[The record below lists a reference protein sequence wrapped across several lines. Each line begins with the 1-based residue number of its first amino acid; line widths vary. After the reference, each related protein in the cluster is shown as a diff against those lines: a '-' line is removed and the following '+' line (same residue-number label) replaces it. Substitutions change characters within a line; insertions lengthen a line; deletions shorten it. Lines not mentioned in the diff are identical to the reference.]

1 MKAFPMFLATT
12 GRRIVILG
20 GGEQAAQKARLVIR
34 TDAEI
39 VVAGLDFDDELRAL
53 ADEGRVRLEDA
64 REIRADLF
72 KNAALVF
79 VATGSAGADGALH
92 ALAKG
97 MGAPVVNVVDRPALC
112 DALTPSIVDRDPV
125 VVAIGTEGTAPV
137 LGRQIKTAVETML
150 EPRLG
155 ALAALAGRMRGAVGQ
170 RLSSRARRDF
180 WVWVFSGPV
189 RAAHTAGH
197 EQRAAKLLK
206 ARLDEG
212 PGAAEGSVAY
222 VGAGPGAADLVSLR
236 GVRRMQEADV
246 IVHGPDLPREI
257 LELARRDA
265 EREIAADPVAAALEA
280 AREGQRVVLLVPGAA
295 AELPETLA
303 AAQGALAVEHVPG
316 VAARPP

>member
-39 VVAGLDFDDELRAL
+39 VVAGFEFDEELRAL
-53 ADEGRVRLEDA
+53 AQEGRVRLEDA
-64 REIRADLF
+64 KEIRAGLF
-72 KNAALVF
+72 ERAALVF

-92 ALAKG
+92 ALAKAL
-97 MGAPVVNVVDRPALC
+97 GAPVVNVVDRPALC

-170 RLSSRARRDF
+170 RFSARARRDF

-189 RAAHTAGH
+189 RAAHAAGS
-197 EQRAAKLLK
+197 ERRAAQLLK

-212 PGAAEGSVAY
+212 PGPVEGSVAY
-222 VGAGPGAADLVSLR
+222 VGAGPGEADLLSLR
-236 GVRRMQEADV
+236 GVRRMQEADLV
-246 IVHGPDLPREI
+246 VHGPDLPPAL

-265 EREIAADPVAAALEA
+265 ERLVSDDPVGAGLAAAQ
-280 AREGQRVVLLVPGAA
+280 EGARVVVLVPGAA
-295 AELPETLA
+295 ATLPEPLQA
-303 AAQGALAVEHVPG
+303 AHIAVEHVPG
-316 VAARPP
+316 VG

>member
-39 VVAGLDFDDELRAL
+39 VVAGFEFDEELRAL
-53 ADEGRVRLEDA
+53 AQEGRVRLEDA
-64 REIRADLF
+64 KEIRAGLF
-72 KNAALVF
+72 ERAALVF

-92 ALAKG
+92 ALAKAL
-97 MGAPVVNVVDRPALC
+97 GAPVVNVVDRPALC

-170 RLSSRARRDF
+170 RFSARARRDF

-189 RAAHTAGH
+189 RAAHAAGS
-197 EQRAAKLLK
+197 ERRAAQLLK

-212 PGAAEGSVAY
+212 PGPIEGSVAY
-222 VGAGPGAADLVSLR
+222 VGAGPGEADLLSLR
-236 GVRRMQEADV
+236 GVRRMQEADLV
-246 IVHGPDLPREI
+246 VHGPDLPPAL

-265 EREIAADPVAAALEA
+265 ERLVSDDPVGAGLAAAQ
-280 AREGQRVVLLVPGAA
+280 EGARVVVLVPGAA
-295 AELPETLA
+295 ATLPEPLQA
-303 AAQGALAVEHVPG
+303 AHIPVEHVPG
-316 VAARPP
+316 VG

>member
-39 VVAGLDFDDELRAL
+39 VVAGFEFDEELRAL
-53 ADEGRVRLEDA
+53 AQEGRVRLEDA
-64 REIRADLF
+64 KEIRAGLF
-72 KNAALVF
+72 ERAALVF

-92 ALAKG
+92 ALAKAL
-97 MGAPVVNVVDRPALC
+97 GAPVVNVVDRPALC

-170 RLSSRARRDF
+170 RFSARARRDF

-189 RAAHTAGH
+189 RAAHAAGS
-197 EQRAAKLLK
+197 ERRAAQLLK

-212 PGAAEGSVAY
+212 PGPVEGSVAY
-222 VGAGPGAADLVSLR
+222 VGAGPGEADLLSLR
-236 GVRRMQEADV
+236 GVRRMQEADLV
-246 IVHGPDLPREI
+246 VHGPDLPPAL

-265 EREIAADPVAAALEA
+265 ERLVSDDPVSAGLAAAQ
-280 AREGQRVVLLVPGAA
+280 EGARVVVLVPGAA
-295 AELPETLA
+295 ATLPEPLQA
-303 AAQGALAVEHVPG
+303 AHIAVEHVPG
-316 VAARPP
+316 VG

>member
-39 VVAGLDFDDELRAL
+39 VVAGFEFDEELRAL
-53 ADEGRVRLEDA
+53 AQEGRVRLEDA
-64 REIRADLF
+64 KEIRAGLF
-72 KNAALVF
+72 ERAALVF

-92 ALAKG
+92 ALAKAL
-97 MGAPVVNVVDRPALC
+97 GAPVVNVVDRPALC

-170 RLSSRARRDF
+170 RFSARARRDF

-189 RAAHTAGH
+189 RAAHAAGS
-197 EQRAAKLLK
+197 ERRAAQLLK

-212 PGAAEGSVAY
+212 PGPVEGSVAY
-222 VGAGPGAADLVSLR
+222 VGAGPGEADLLSLR
-236 GVRRMQEADV
+236 GVRRMQEADLV
-246 IVHGPDLPREI
+246 VHGPDLPPAL

-265 EREIAADPVAAALEA
+265 ERRVSDDPVGAGLAAAQ
-280 AREGQRVVLLVPGAA
+280 EGARVVVLVPGAA
-295 AELPETLA
+295 ATLPEPLQA
-303 AAQGALAVEHVPG
+303 ARIAVEHVPG
-316 VAARPP
+316 VG

>member
-34 TDAEI
+34 TDAGI
-39 VVAGLDFDDELRAL
+39 IVAGFDFDDELRAL
-53 ADEGRVRLEDA
+53 AEERRVRLADA
-64 REIRADLF
+64 HEIHADLF
-72 KNAALVF
+72 ERAAIVF

-92 ALAKG
+92 ALAKAL
-97 MGAPVVNVVDRPALC
+97 GAPVVNVVDRPALC

-137 LGRQIKTAVETML
+137 LGRQIKTAIETML

-170 RLSSRARRDF
+170 KLSARARRDF

-189 RAAHTAGH
+189 RSAHATGS
-197 EQRAAKLLK
+197 ERRAAQLLK
-206 ARLDEG
+206 ARLEEG
-212 PGAAEGSVAY
+212 PGPVEGSIAY
-222 VGAGPGAADLVSLR
+222 VGAGPGDADLLSLR
-236 GVRRMQEADV
+236 GVRRMQEADLV
-246 IVHGPDLPREI
+246 VHGPDLAPGI

-265 EREIAADPVAAALEA
+265 ERKVSGDPVADALSA
-280 AREGQRVVLLVPGAA
+280 AREGSRVVLLVPGAG
-295 AELPETLA
+295 AEMPADLA
-303 AAQGALAVEHVPG
+303 SLTDLSVEHVPG
-316 VAARPP
+316 IG

>member
-39 VVAGLDFDDELRAL
+39 VVAGFEFDEELRAL
-53 ADEGRVRLEDA
+53 AQEGRVRLEDA
-64 REIRADLF
+64 KEIRAGLF
-72 KNAALVF
+72 ERAALVF

-92 ALAKG
+92 ALAKAL
-97 MGAPVVNVVDRPALC
+97 GAPVVNVVDRPALC

-137 LGRQIKTAVETML
+137 LGRQIKTAIETML

-170 RLSSRARRDF
+170 RFSARARRDF

-189 RAAHTAGH
+189 RAAHAAGS
-197 EQRAAKLLK
+197 ERRAAQLLK

-212 PGAAEGSVAY
+212 PGPVEGSVAY
-222 VGAGPGAADLVSLR
+222 VGAGPGEADLLSLR
-236 GVRRMQEADV
+236 GVRRMQEADLV
-246 IVHGPDLPREI
+246 VHGPDLPPAL

-265 EREIAADPVAAALEA
+265 ERLVSDDPVGAGLAAAQ
-280 AREGQRVVLLVPGAA
+280 EGARVVVLVPGAA
-295 AELPETLA
+295 ATLPEVLQA
-303 AAQGALAVEHVPG
+303 ARVSVEHVPG
-316 VAARPP
+316 VG

>member
-20 GGEQAAQKARLVIR
+20 GGEQAAQKARLAIR

-39 VVAGLDFDDELRAL
+39 VVAGFEFDDELRAL
-53 ADEGRVRLEDA
+53 AEEGRLRLVDA
-64 REIRADLF
+64 HEIHADLF
-72 KNAALVF
+72 ERAAITF

-97 MGAPVVNVVDRPALC
+97 LGAPVVNVVDRPALC

-170 RLSSRARRDF
+170 RLAPRARRDF

-189 RAAHTAGH
+189 RRAHSSGS
-197 EQRAAKLLK
+197 ERRAAQLLK
-206 ARLDEG
+206 ARLEEG
-212 PGAAEGSVAY
+212 PGAAEGAIAY
-222 VGAGPGAADLVSLR
+222 VGAGPGEADLMCLR
-236 GVRRMQEADV
+236 GVRRMQEADLV
-246 IVHGPDLPREI
+246 VHGPDLPAGI

-265 EREIAADPVAAALEA
+265 ERRVAPDPVAVALEA
-280 AREGQRVVLLVPGAA
+280 ARSGARVVLLVPGAGRD
-295 AELPETLA
+295 LPQALSE
-303 AAQGALAVEHVPG
+303 AQGLDIEHVPG
-316 VAARPP
+316 IG

>member
-39 VVAGLDFDDELRAL
+39 VVAGLEFDEELRAL
-53 ADEGRVRLEDA
+53 ADEGRVRLVDA
-64 REIRADLF
+64 REIRAELF
-72 KNAALVF
+72 DNAAITF

-92 ALAKG
+92 ALAKA

-170 RLSSRARRDF
+170 RLSARARRDF

-189 RAAHTAGH
+189 RAAHAAGS
-197 EQRAAKLLK
+197 ERRAAQLLK
-206 ARLDEG
+206 ARLEEG
-212 PGAAEGSVAY
+212 PGPAEGSVAY
-222 VGAGPGAADLVSLR
+222 VGAGPGEVDLMSLR
-236 GVRRMQEADV
+236 GVRRMQEADL
-246 IVHGPDLPREI
+246 IVHAPGLAPGL

-265 EREIAADPVAAALEA
+265 ERLVSDDPIAAALSA
-280 AREGQRVVLLVPGAA
+280 AGEGARVVLLVPGAGE
-295 AELPETLA
+295 ELPGPLREA
-303 AAQGALAVEHVPG
+303 ALTVEHVPG
-316 VAARPP
+316 IRPGFG

>member
-39 VVAGLDFDDELRAL
+39 VVAGFEFDEELRAL
-53 ADEGRVRLEDA
+53 AQEGRVRLEDA
-64 REIRADLF
+64 KEIRAGLF
-72 KNAALVF
+72 ERAALVF

-92 ALAKG
+92 ALAKAL
-97 MGAPVVNVVDRPALC
+97 GAPVVNVVDRPALC

-170 RLSSRARRDF
+170 RFSARARRDF

-189 RAAHTAGH
+189 RAAHAAGS
-197 EQRAAKLLK
+197 ERRAAQLLK

-212 PGAAEGSVAY
+212 PGPVEGSVAY
-222 VGAGPGAADLVSLR
+222 VGAGPGEADLLSLR
-236 GVRRMQEADV
+236 GVRRMQEADLV
-246 IVHGPDLPREI
+246 VHGPDLPPAL

-265 EREIAADPVAAALEA
+265 ERLVSDDPVSVGLAAAQ
-280 AREGQRVVLLVPGAA
+280 EGARVVVLVPGAA
-295 AELPETLA
+295 ATLPEPLQA
-303 AAQGALAVEHVPG
+303 ARVSVEHVPG
-316 VAARPP
+316 VG

>member
-20 GGEQAAQKARLVIR
+20 GGEQAAQKARLAIR

-39 VVAGLDFDDELRAL
+39 VVAGFEFDDELRAL
-53 ADEGRVRLEDA
+53 AEEGRLRLVDA
-64 REIRADLF
+64 HEIHADLF
-72 KNAALVF
+72 ERAAITF

-97 MGAPVVNVVDRPALC
+97 LGAPVVNVVDRPALC

-170 RLSSRARRDF
+170 RLAPRARRDF

-189 RAAHTAGH
+189 RRAHSSGS
-197 EQRAAKLLK
+197 ERRAAQLLK
-206 ARLDEG
+206 ARLEEG
-212 PGAAEGSVAY
+212 PGAAEGAIAY
-222 VGAGPGAADLVSLR
+222 VGAGPGEADLMCLR
-236 GVRRMQEADV
+236 GVRRMQEADLV
-246 IVHGPDLPREI
+246 VHGPDLPAGI

-265 EREIAADPVAAALEA
+265 ERRVAPDPVAVALEA
-280 AREGQRVVLLVPGAA
+280 ARDGARVVLLAPGAGRD
-295 AELPETLA
+295 LPQALSE
-303 AAQGALAVEHVPG
+303 AQGLDIEHVPG
-316 VAARPP
+316 IG

>member
-20 GGEQAAQKARLVIR
+20 GGEQAAQKARLAIR

-39 VVAGLDFDDELRAL
+39 VVAGFEFDDELRAL
-53 ADEGRVRLEDA
+53 AEEGRLRLVDA
-64 REIRADLF
+64 HEIHADLF
-72 KNAALVF
+72 ERAAITF

-97 MGAPVVNVVDRPALC
+97 LGAPVVNVVDRPALC

-170 RLSSRARRDF
+170 RLAPRARRDF
-180 WVWVFSGPV
+180 WVWVFSGHV
-189 RAAHTAGH
+189 RRAHSSGSERRAA
-197 EQRAAKLLK
+197 QLLK
-206 ARLDEG
+206 ARLEEG
-212 PGAAEGSVAY
+212 PGAAEGAIAY
-222 VGAGPGAADLVSLR
+222 VGAGPGEADLMCLR
-236 GVRRMQEADV
+236 GVRRMQEADLV
-246 IVHGPDLPREI
+246 VHGPDLPAGI

-265 EREIAADPVAAALEA
+265 ERRVAPDPVAVALEA
-280 AREGQRVVLLVPGAA
+280 ARDGARVVLLAPGAGRD
-295 AELPETLA
+295 LPQALSE
-303 AAQGALAVEHVPG
+303 AQGLDIEHVPG
-316 VAARPP
+316 IG

>member
-39 VVAGLDFDDELRAL
+39 VVAGFEFDEELRAL
-53 ADEGRVRLEDA
+53 AQEGRVRLEDA
-64 REIRADLF
+64 KEIRAGLF
-72 KNAALVF
+72 ERAALVF

-92 ALAKG
+92 ALAKAL
-97 MGAPVVNVVDRPALC
+97 GAPVVNVVDRPALC

-170 RLSSRARRDF
+170 RFSARARRDF

-189 RAAHTAGH
+189 RAAHAAGS
-197 EQRAAKLLK
+197 ERRAAQLLK

-212 PGAAEGSVAY
+212 PGPVEGSVAY
-222 VGAGPGAADLVSLR
+222 VGAGPGEADLLSLR
-236 GVRRMQEADV
+236 GVRRMQEADLV
-246 IVHGPDLPREI
+246 VHGPDLPPAL

-265 EREIAADPVAAALEA
+265 ERLVSDDPVGAGLAAAQ
-280 AREGQRVVLLVPGAA
+280 EGARVVVLVPGAA
-295 AELPETLA
+295 ATLPEPLQA
-303 AAQGALAVEHVPG
+303 ARVSVEHVPG
-316 VAARPP
+316 VG